1 MKKGLAVFIC
11 SIMMLSMLAG
21 CGGADHAVEK
31 GGQAAAPAAS
41 NTGKEQAS
49 QTAENAAPAKQE
61 QTAAHAEEPTHE
73 DLCAFCQMKIY
84 LREEDMGMF
93 TAQMQT
99 ADGQHLYF
107 DDVGCLLNYERDMK
121 EKPDASWVRD
131 YSTLE
136 WVAAKDS
143 TPVKADMKT
152 PMKYGYALFATQE
165 AAKKFVTDNQAL
177 KGKEATW
184 KEIDEISHQRY
195 LKRKEKMKNG
205 GMHHGSMTKSM
216 DHDNNGDDKHK
227 GEDKHENKHK
237 GEDKHD
243 SGDKH

>member
-1 MKKGLAVFIC
+1 MKKGLAIFIC
-11 SIMMLSMLAG
+11 SIMMLSILAG
-21 CGGADHAVEK
+21 CSGADHAGEK
-31 GGQAAAPAAS
+31 GGQAVAPVEEAAAS
-41 NTGKEQAS
+41 NTGKEQVS
-49 QTAENAAPAKQE
+49 QTTQNKAQSKQE
-61 QTAAHAEEPTHE
+61 LAAAHAEEPTHE

-121 EKPDASWVRD
+121 EKPAASWVRD

-136 WVAAKDS
+136 WVTAKDS
-143 TPVKADMKT
+143 TPVKADIKT
-152 PMKYGYALFATQE
+152 PMKYGYALFATQD
-165 AAKKFVTDNQAL
+165 AAQKFVSDNQAL
-177 KGKEATW
+177 KGKEASW

-205 GMHHGSMTKSM
+205 GMHNGSMNKSM
-216 DHDNNGDDKHK
+216 DHGNNGDDKHK
-227 GEDKHENKHK
+227 SDDKQKNDGKH
-237 GEDKHD
+237 
-243 SGDKH
+243 

>member
-1 MKKGLAVFIC
+1 MKKGLTIFIC
-11 SIMMLSMLAG
+11 SIIMLSMLAG
-21 CGGADHAVEK
+21 CGGADHAGEK
-31 GGQAAAPAAS
+31 SGQAAAPVEGAAIS
-41 NTGKEQAS
+41 NTGKELAS
-49 QTAENAAPAKQE
+49 QSTENKTQSKQELAAP
-61 QTAAHAEEPTHE
+61 HAEEPTHE

-121 EKPDASWVRD
+121 EKPAASWVRD

-136 WVAAKDS
+136 WVSAKDS
-143 TPVKADMKT
+143 TPVKAEIKT
-152 PMKYGYALFATQE
+152 PMKYGYALFATQD
-165 AAKKFVTDNQAL
+165 AAKKFVSDNQAL

-195 LKRKEKMKNG
+195 LKRKARMKNG
-205 GMHHGSMTKSM
+205 GMHNDSMNKSM
-216 DHDNNGDDKHK
+216 DHGSNGDGKHK
-227 GEDKHENKHK
+227 SEDKHNK
-237 GEDKHD
+237 
-243 SGDKH
+243 